1 MWMARPRGRDLL
13 EEETAQTGQVTLAGT
28 PAGVGLEGE
37 RREVPLFGPGGYHWA
52 PHQGDTVLVIKTG
65 PEESPAAVGVRETED
80 LEPGE
85 VWLSVAEGAG
95 IRLKPDGTIALTG
108 KVTVNGQEV

>member
-1 MWMARPRGRDLL
+1 MWMAKPRGQDLL
-13 EEETAQTGQVTLAGT
+13 EEPAAQAGTVTLEGAA
-28 PAGVGLEGE
+28 PGVGLEGE
-37 RREVPLFGPGGYHWA
+37 KRNVTLYGPGGYRWA
-52 PHQGDTVLVIKTG
+52 PRQGDQVLVIKTG
-65 PEESPAAVGVRETED
+65 PEEAPAGVGVRLEEG

-85 VWLSVAEGAG
+85 VWITASAGTG

>member
-1 MWMARPRGRDLL
+1 MWMARPRGQSLL
-13 EEETAQTGQVTLAGT
+13 EEPAAQTGAVTLAGT

-37 RREVPLFGPGGYHWA
+37 RRGVPLCGPGGYHWA
-52 PHQGDTVLVIKTG
+52 PRRGDRVLVIKTG
-65 PEESPAAVGVRETED
+65 PEEAPAGVGVLTEES

-85 VWLSVAEGAG
+85 VWISAAAGAG

-108 KVTVNGQEV
+108 KVTINGQEV